1 MFLTELSDFI
11 IANRNKGRREAFGFD
26 GSALTAYLAWS
37 LSFDYLFVVSG
48 ENGICGAGVAYPL
61 ATPYKGDGQSLFSFK
76 SIVPRAEES
85 DKDICIMDWAADS
98 AEGRKSLIRK
108 FQKRYPNWE
117 NQKKWALQFGEAKEI
132 TNRYINF
139 LNN

>member
-1 MFLTELSDFI
+1 MFLSELSDFI
-11 IANRNKGRREAFGFD
+11 IANRSKGRREAFGFD
-26 GSALTAYLAWS
+26 GSALTVYLTWAM
-37 LSFDYLFVVSG
+37 SFDYLFVVSS
-48 ENGICGAGVAYPL
+48 ENGISGAGVAYPL
-61 ATPYKGDGQSLFSFK
+61 PTPYKGAEDELFSFRH
-76 SIVPRAEES
+76 IVPRTEEHE
-85 DKDICIMDWAADS
+85 KELCIMDWAADS
-98 AEGRKSLIRK
+98 KEGRKSLIRK